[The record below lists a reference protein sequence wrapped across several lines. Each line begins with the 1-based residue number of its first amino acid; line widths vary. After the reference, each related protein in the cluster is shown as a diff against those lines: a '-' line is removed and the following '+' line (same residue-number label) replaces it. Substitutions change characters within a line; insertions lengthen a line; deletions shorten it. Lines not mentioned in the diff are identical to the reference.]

1 MSRPRR
7 PHPGGGEEAA
17 RALPDPWVSRRRLGG
32 VLRAAREDARLTQS
46 QAAARLEWS
55 LSKIVRIEGGATG
68 LQRTD
73 LDALLGLYGDAA
85 GRDAGSL
92 AGLAKAGRAAARAW
106 HSRYQGVLSA
116 GTASYLS
123 WESSAARLLEHC
135 SSMIPPLLQTDDYA
149 RAMLRAFRMPR
160 IDEQVALLAERR
172 RRLAAAAA
180 GAICYTIDESVL
192 IRHVGG
198 PAVMSR
204 QVAGLHDIAG
214 SVGAEVAI
222 IPREAGAYPQ
232 PPYAFTVAE
241 LATGESLA
249 YFGCYDRQEARG
261 AGAAAEYR
269 ARFAAIRSMCL
280 APLPAAR
287 LTAGIAA
294 RMARDAQGAEA
305 GAIRPAQAG
314 M

>member
-1 MSRPRR
+1 VSRAGPPQPGRR
-7 PHPGGGEEAA
+7 EEAA
-17 RALPDPWVSRRRLGG
+17 RALPDPWVSKRRLG
-32 VLRAAREDARLTQS
+32 VALRAAREDARLTQS
-46 QAAARLEWS
+46 EAAGRLEWS

-68 LQRTD
+68 LRRTD
-73 LDALLGLYGDAA
+73 LDALLGLYGGAA
-85 GRDAGSL
+85 GRDAGGL
-92 AGLAKAGRAAARAW
+92 AGLARAGRSAARAW
-106 HSRYQGVLSA
+106 HSRYQDLLSA

-123 WESSAARLLEHC
+123 WESSAATLVEHC
-135 SSMIPPLLQTDDYA
+135 SFMIPPLLQTDDYA
-149 RAMLRAFRMPR
+149 RAMLRALRMPR
-160 IDEQVALLAERR
+160 VDEQVALLAERR

-180 GAICYTIDESVL
+180 GAICYTIDEGVL
-192 IRHVGG
+192 LRHVGG
-198 PAVMSR
+198 PAAMSR

-222 IPREAGAYPQ
+222 IPHEAGTYPQ
-232 PPYAFTVAE
+232 PPWAFTVAE
-241 LATGESLA
+241 LATGESLV

-269 ARFAAIRSMCL
+269 ARFAMIRGMCL

-294 RMARDAQGAEA
+294 QMARGAQA
-305 GAIRPAQAG
+305 GAIRPAEAG